1 MIDWFYTLPEPALLA
16 MPAALLVLA
25 VVFLPRA
32 IQRLPY
38 MTPGSLN
45 TDFVIRVQ
53 ATLFTMSSLV
63 VAFTLV
69 QATTNFRQTDSLV
82 QAEASQINSLDR
94 LLTRY
99 GEIDV
104 AALRPLLLAYAKS
117 IVGDEWPAML
127 RDRGSDKTASLFVPV
142 AQGILAI
149 EPGTPR
155 QVQIFGEMLRALD
168 AISEMRDRRLNA
180 LSLALPPIYWQ
191 VVLFS
196 VLAAVLVSSTI
207 EQTPFRTAILATQ
220 AAVLGAFI
228 GFVFL
233 MDQPYKGQT
242 AVDAGSVVQAITR
255 MEARTR

>member
-16 MPAALLVLA
+16 MPAAVLVLA
-25 VVFLPRA
+25 MVFLPRA
-32 IQRLPY
+32 IRRLPH
-38 MTPGSLN
+38 MTPGNLN
-45 TDFVIRVQ
+45 TDFVIRIQ

-82 QAEASQINSLDR
+82 QAEASQINGLDR

-99 GEIDV
+99 DDAGV
-104 AALRPLLLAYAKS
+104 AAIRPLLLAYAKS
-117 IVGDEWPAML
+117 IVDDEWPAML
-127 RDRGSDKTASLFVPV
+127 RDRGSDRTASLYAPV
-142 AQGILAI
+142 VRGVLAI
-149 EPGTPR
+149 EPATPR

-180 LSLALPPIYWQ
+180 LSLALPPIYWE

-196 VLAAVLVSSTI
+196 VLAALLVSATI

-233 MDQPYKGQT
+233 MDQPYKGRT
-242 AVDAGSVVQAITR
+242 AVDAGAVVQAIAR
-255 MEARTR
+255 MEARIR